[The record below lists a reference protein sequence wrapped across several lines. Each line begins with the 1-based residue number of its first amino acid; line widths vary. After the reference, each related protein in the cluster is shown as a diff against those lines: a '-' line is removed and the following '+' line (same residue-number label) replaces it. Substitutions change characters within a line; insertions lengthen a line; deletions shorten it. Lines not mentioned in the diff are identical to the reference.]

1 MSQFYFLFRR
11 KENKNRPGRDTRIKG
26 SPGMF
31 RTHGFT
37 QSRNICP
44 INDILVIGKGYF
56 ALEP

>member
-1 MSQFYFLFRR
+1 MFQFYFLFRR
-11 KENKNRPGRDTRIKG
+11 KEKKNRSGRDTRIKG
-26 SPGMF
+26 SPGVF